1 MNKYPEDKDAANFSQ
16 AMDEAVKLSDGVLSK
31 YNATIT
37 TITSSIRSSFR
48 VRSQRIATS
57 TELIQ
62 YLRTYKT
69 LKVAAI
75 LVAVFWG
82 GAIKGCKGNALI
94 ALKH

>member
-48 VRSQRIATS
+48 VRSQCIATS
-57 TELIQ
+57 IELSQHLI
-62 YLRTYKT
+62 TDKT
-69 LKVAAI
+69 LKAAAI
-75 LVAVFWG
+75 LAAVF
-82 GAIKGCKGNALI
+82 CV
-94 ALKH
+94 